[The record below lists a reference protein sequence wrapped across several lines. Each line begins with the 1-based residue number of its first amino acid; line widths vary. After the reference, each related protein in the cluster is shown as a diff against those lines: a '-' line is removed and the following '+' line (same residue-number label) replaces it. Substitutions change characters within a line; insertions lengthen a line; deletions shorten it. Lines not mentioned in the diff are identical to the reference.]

1 MKDKNLEDIVLE
13 NRSRTKLKSVSSSGT
28 GSSTKIYQLIENQE
42 PVSQRLNLSVS
53 SSAEGS
59 STEIDQVAGN
69 QEPIVMEERSLAA
82 ARSQTKLK
90 SVSGSAEGSS
100 TKIDQLIS
108 EIKDPELDSSLEDI
122 AAMINSQESNATE
135 DNKSPTPVFTTAATM
150 IDQVCSTLQ
159 CNYLFDYCK
168 CRLKV

>member
-28 GSSTKIYQLIENQE
+28 GSSSKIYQLIENQE
-42 PVSQRLNLSVS
+42 PISQRLNLSVS
-53 SSAEGS
+53 SSTEGS

-108 EIKDPELDSSLEDI
+108 DI
-122 AAMINSQESNATE
+122 NLVSI
-135 DNKSPTPVFTTAATM
+135 DN
-150 IDQVCSTLQ
+150 ISTLVLDGLKLRKVLQ
-159 CNYLFDYCK
+159 YYRKVLLWSLKRVNIVKTSRKILSSCHPVISLFYI
-168 CRLKV
+168 VIMSS

>member
-69 QEPIVMEERSLAA
+69 QEPIVMEEKSLAA
-82 ARSQTKLK
+82 ARSQTKMK

-108 EIKDPELDSSLEDI
+108 DI
-122 AAMINSQESNATE
+122 NLVSI
-135 DNKSPTPVFTTAATM
+135 DN
-150 IDQVCSTLQ
+150 IST
-159 CNYLFDYCK
+159 FA
-168 CRLKV
+168 

>member
-28 GSSTKIYQLIENQE
+28 GSSSKIYQLIENQE
-42 PVSQRLNLSVS
+42 PISQRLNLSVS
-53 SSAEGS
+53 SSTEGS

-90 SVSGSAEGSS
+90 SVSGSAEGNS

-108 EIKDPELDSSLEDI
+108 DINLVSIDNISTLVLDSFS
-122 AAMINSQESNATE
+122 
-135 DNKSPTPVFTTAATM
+135 V
-150 IDQVCSTLQ
+150 
-159 CNYLFDYCK
+159 K
-168 CRLKV
+168 C